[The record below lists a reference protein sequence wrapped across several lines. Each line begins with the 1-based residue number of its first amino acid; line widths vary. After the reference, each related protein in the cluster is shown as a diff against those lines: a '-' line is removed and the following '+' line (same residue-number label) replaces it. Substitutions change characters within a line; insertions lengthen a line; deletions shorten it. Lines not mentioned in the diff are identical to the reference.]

1 MAIIHVTKENFAS
14 EVLASKEP
22 VLVDFWSTWCMPCKM
37 MGRVL
42 EQMDAEDPSLRIAK
56 VDIDEAPEL
65 AAQYDIMAVPTFIAF
80 KNGQV
85 VSTAVGGQPPRTLKE
100 MLR

>member
-1 MAIIHVTKENFAS
+1 MNTIQITKDNFEQ
-14 EVLASKEP
+14 EVLLSDKP
-22 VLVDFWSTWCMPCKM
+22 VLLDFWASWCMPCKM

-65 AAQYDIMAVPTFIAF
+65 AAQYGIMAVPTFIAF

-85 VSTAVGGQPPRTLKE
+85 VSTAVGGQTPRTLKE

>member
-22 VLVDFWSTWCMPCKM
+22 VLVDFWSTWCMPGKM

-85 VSTAVGGQPPRTLKE
+85 VSTAVGGQTPRTLKE

>member
-14 EVLASKEP
+14 AVLASKEP
-22 VLVDFWSTWCMPCKM
+22 VLVDFWSTWCMPFKM

-65 AAQYDIMAVPTFIAF
+65 AAQYSVMAVPTFIAF
-80 KNGQV
+80 KNGRA
-85 VSTAVGGQPPRTLKE
+85 VSTAVGGQTPRALKE